1 MHKGS
6 CLQKRSITNDY
17 GLENEQKVHNIFL
30 VLGKTSL
37 SVILKIFLT
46 FERFE
51 PGYSYKLDSYKKK
64 CVIQIHSF
72 FIIIIIEDVYAH
84 LFLLRDLVRGV
95 ALKLSS
101 IFGH

>member
-17 GLENEQKVHNIFL
+17 GLENEQKVHHIFL

-51 PGYSYKLDSYKKK
+51 PGDSYKLDSYKKK
-64 CVIQIHSF
+64 S
-72 FIIIIIEDVYAH
+72 VYPFATD
-84 LFLLRDLVRGV
+84 FNG
-95 ALKLSS
+95 
-101 IFGH
+101 I